1 MANLDILGLGRS
13 VSDERARTRHLAH
26 VQRAQ
31 QMLVAAGLAALCV
44 IGVAGAFLSQVM

>member
-1 MANLDILGLGRS
+1 MADLDFESRELRQVRLKLRRG
-13 VSDERARTRHLAH
+13 AH

-44 IGVAGAFLSQVM
+44 VGIAGAFLSQVM

>member
-1 MANLDILGLGRS
+1 MANLDINGLGRNLS
-13 VSDERARTRHLAH
+13 EVRARTRHLAH

-44 IGVAGAFLSQVM
+44 IGVAGALLSQVM

>member
-1 MANLDILGLGRS
+1 MANLDFD
-13 VSDERARTRHLAH
+13 SDGMKQVRLEARRGAH

-44 IGVAGAFLSQVM
+44 VGIAGALLTQVM

>member
-1 MANLDILGLGRS
+1 MANLDIYGLGRS
-13 VSDERARTRHLAH
+13 LSEVRARTRHLAH

-44 IGVAGAFLSQVM
+44 IGVAGAFLSQVL